1 MAKLFSNKGLN
12 NMTSEDYITNNKLIA
27 RFVEYPT
34 PLTCY
39 HLSDDFKLLY
49 NESWDWLIPVC
60 QKWDTLFLD
69 VSPLEYDEDKYIELC
84 DDLDNTMTL
93 YDIKGVYKQ
102 LVININ
108 WYNNIKNG

>member
-1 MAKLFSNKGLN
+1 MGYK
-12 NMTSEDYITNNKLIA
+12 
-27 RFVEYPT
+27 
-34 PLTCY
+34 LTCKEKVINAPNTEKEYWVKSENELAIGRDDLEY
-39 HLSDDFKLLY
+39 HI
-49 NESWDWLIPVC
+49 SWNWLIPVC